1 MMGWAG
7 TWLGGFLGTTE
18 PSAQQRVEAES
29 VGSGTCEG
37 DVAKPL
43 VGETGSP
50 MPGPAPEATSQHEE
64 GWQVRL
70 MGGCL
75 WPRPMRAMVL
85 SNQRKG
91 HKGVVVTTT
100 QAKKWEVASTP
111 TLHFSS

>member
-37 DVAKPL
+37 DMAKPL

-50 MPGPAPEATSQHEE
+50 MPRPAPEATNQHEE
-64 GWQVRL
+64 GWVA
-70 MGGCL
+70 GEADG
-75 WPRPMRAMVL
+75 WVPVARAYEG
-85 SNQRKG
+85 NGPQ
-91 HKGVVVTTT
+91 
-100 QAKKWEVASTP
+100 
-111 TLHFSS
+111 